1 MTNTN
6 ETPNDQTNEPTP
18 EELRLL
24 EQAQQLT
31 QEWVEQMVVG
41 LNLCPFAA
49 PVVRAGSIRYQVS
62 DARDEERFL
71 RDFLQQLA
79 DLVERP
85 EAELSTT
92 LLITPWLL
100 QDFDQF
106 LDLVADAEALIE
118 QAGVEDLFQIA
129 TFHPGYLFDGVDTDD
144 ISHWT
149 NRAPYPT
156 LHLIRQD
163 EMSRALASYR
173 DPESIPER
181 NIKRLREMG
190 RAGLLAQFPPLAD
203 YWPDEG

>member
-1 MTNTN
+1 MKMMT
-6 ETPNDQTNEPTP
+6 
-18 EELRLL
+18 EEQRLI
-24 EQAQQLT
+24 EQAQNLT
-31 QEWVEQMVVG
+31 RDWVEKMVVG

-49 PVVRAGSIRYQVS
+49 PVVRAGTIRYRVS
-62 DARDEERFL
+62 EARDEENFL
-71 RDFLQQLA
+71 RDFLQQLS
-79 DLVERP
+79 DLVETP

-100 QDFDQF
+100 ADFDDF
-106 LDLVADAEALIE
+106 LDIVADAEALIE

-129 TFHPGYLFDGVDTDD
+129 TFHPGYLFDGVDADD

-173 DPESIPER
+173 DPESIPGR
-181 NIKRLREMG
+181 NIKRLRELG
-190 RAGLLAQFPPLAD
+190 RAGLLAQFPPLAA
-203 YWPDEG
+203 YWPEEEL